1 MYDMD
6 AFDHPP
12 SYSRSSTDSHPS
24 PSYSPVAGLA
34 ELVLQSPS
42 ISESG
47 ISSSSSS
54 AYVYS
59 TKNLE
64 LNLGPRAWGTSLASY
79 GRNGIVEARV
89 TLSGDLNNVTGVT
102 VAVRRNSLLLS
113 F

>member
-12 SYSRSSTDSHPS
+12 SYSRSSTDSRPS
-24 PSYSPVAGLA
+24 PSYSPVAGRA
-34 ELVLQSPS
+34 ELVLQSPT

-47 ISSSSSS
+47 VPSSSSS
-54 AYVYS
+54 AYVYQ

-64 LNLGPRAWGTSLASY
+64 LRLGSRAWGTSLASY

-89 TLSGDLNNVTGVT
+89 TLSGDLKNVACVT
-102 VAVRRNSLLLS
+102 VAVRRISLLPS